1 MTRRLTLPR
10 ASLLA
15 AAAAALIATGL
26 LGATSVASPTAPAH
40 IARAYVRVHLKIRSR
55 MAQWRSHRRLG
66 NPKGSEVD
74 VLDAHVDRERLH
86 LFEGDHSDATF
97 LYGKG
102 VAIMIYSAPGHH
114 LVIRANSAGSAPRA
128 VSLRLRI
135 NR

>member
-1 MTRRLTLPR
+1 MIRRLTPLR
-10 ASLLA
+10 ASFLA
-15 AAAAALIATGL
+15 AVAAALVATGL
-26 LGATSVASPTAPAH
+26 LGATSSASPTSYA
-40 IARAYVRVHLKIRSR
+40 ARHAYVRIHLKIKSR
-55 MAQWRSHRRLG
+55 MAMWRSHRRLG
-66 NPKGSEVD
+66 NPRGSEVD
-74 VLDAHVDRERLH
+74 VLDAHVDREQLH

>member
-1 MTRRLTLPR
+1 MTRRLTPLCAVA
-10 ASLLA
+10 ASLV
-15 AAAAALIATGL
+15 ATGL
-26 LGATSVASPTAPAH
+26 LGATSTASPTAPAH
-40 IARAYVRVHLKIRSR
+40 AARHAYVRVHLKIRSR
-55 MAQWRSHRRLG
+55 MAMWRSHRRLG
-66 NPKGSEVD
+66 NPRGSEVD

-86 LFEGDHSDATF
+86 LFEGNHSDATF